1 MAGAGS
7 SEQRS
12 HSSSF
17 TSGPPTF
24 LPEGRADVLF
34 TWSHTNH
41 MRFSCCAMQQ
51 QCCQRQ
57 ERCPQ
62 RTETLAWPEKDMPN
76 RRVVP
81 VQKMKAVQSFVP
93 LSTQREYTY
102 VYRAK
107 ITWVP
112 LRDQCDFIRSHV
124 FQVYRM
130 APPSPNWPSD
140 MWRHKLFSE
149 NGDQYKCTQWHLS
162 QHQDTFS
169 SYFQSSKQN

>member
-41 MRFSCCAMQQ
+41 MRFSCRAMQQ

-62 RTETLAWPEKDMPN
+62 RTEMLAWPEKDMPS
-76 RRVVP
+76 RSVVP

-93 LSTQREYTY
+93 LPTQREYTY
-102 VYRAK
+102 VFRAK
-107 ITWVP
+107 
-112 LRDQCDFIRSHV
+112 
-124 FQVYRM
+124 
-130 APPSPNWPSD
+130 N
-140 MWRHKLFSE
+140 
-149 NGDQYKCTQWHLS
+149 HLS
-162 QHQDTFS
+162 TPQGSMWLYKKSCLS
-169 SYFQSSKQN
+169 SLQNGTAISKLAFGWFLKGFYVKT